1 MRQKADKYSR
11 IKEKIQQQPKKKA
24 CCLIIV
30 TIIYYQNDTG
40 PAGCNAGG
48 AIAQGIW
55 RNESLFNV

>member
-48 AIAQGIW
+48 AIAQGI
-55 RNESLFNV
+55 